1 MAHPP
6 SHASCR
12 SPHCPCPLPQR
23 CAAGS
28 PAPAA
33 AARGKEAAVRRRHR
47 IVPPSFIPST
57 AGLRYYPQ
65 LSHKMHFKLCVV
77 LFVVAVALVSVR
89 SVLPAWLPCQN
100 QHVLPADLHAIP
112 FARNTQQVQTPCVCR
127 TCRQRALSA
136 AVTPAEASPLPPS
149 LSPSPFHLMA
159 QASPE
164 LD

>member
-1 MAHPP
+1 MLSLASKVCLLRNKQTNLTFTSTYCPKCPNKKQTPHLMAHPP

-65 LSHKMHFKLCVV
+65 LSHKMHFKLCVL
-77 LFVVAVALVSVR
+77 LFVVAVALMCPFGLCYTGLVA
-89 SVLPAWLPCQN
+89 LPKCPT
-100 QHVLPADLHAIP
+100 
-112 FARNTQQVQTPCVCR
+112 R
-127 TCRQRALSA
+127 
-136 AVTPAEASPLPPS
+136 
-149 LSPSPFHLMA
+149 
-159 QASPE
+159 
-164 LD
+164 